1 MYVTSYLNYPVYVE
15 FLFPLVSNFA
25 SSNSNTAEQNI
36 LRNSTTIVAIN
47 PMFTK
52 DFGDSFEIRVNC
64 SDVRIW
70 IARGYASPPY
80 RPDGWPIDRWLLRE
94 CIVAVVLGAAIE
106 SIVAT

>member
-15 FLFPLVSNFA
+15 FLFPLVSNFP

-36 LRNSTTIVAIN
+36 PRNSTTIVAIN
-47 PMFTK
+47 PTFTK

-64 SDVRIW
+64 PDVRIW

-80 RPDGWPIDRWLLRE
+80 RPHG
-94 CIVAVVLGAAIE
+94 
-106 SIVAT
+106 